1 VRKAAIL
8 YGMRYADV
16 VDEKLLLSSIN
27 LMKSKQMIT
36 NLNSRKSI
44 LVG

>member
-1 VRKAAIL
+1 
-8 YGMRYADV
+8 MRNADV

-36 NLNSRKSI
+36 NLKSRKSI